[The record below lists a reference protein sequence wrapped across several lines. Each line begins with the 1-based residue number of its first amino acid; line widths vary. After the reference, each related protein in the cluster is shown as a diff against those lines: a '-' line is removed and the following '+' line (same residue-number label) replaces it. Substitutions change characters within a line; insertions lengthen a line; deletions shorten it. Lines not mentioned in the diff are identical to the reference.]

1 MQAESESS
9 EIVSSEKAAVEAR
22 IFFEIVFL
30 KMNIIIPL
38 YLLVFFKFVI

>member
-22 IFFEIVFL
+22 IFFETALFL

-38 YLLVFFKFVI
+38 FL